1 MIRSSDGDFIQA
13 FARRLG
19 HCSIQEAELW
29 AIWYGMRMAS
39 DQGIPKVLVET
50 DCMEAVRLLED
61 DCQHA
66 NQFWE
71 LLYEIRNLKN
81 TFQHCVRDIAF
92 LEGS

>member
-50 DCMEAVRLLED
+50 DCMEAI
-61 DCQHA
+61 
-66 NQFWE
+66 N
-71 LLYEIRNLKN
+71 
-81 TFQHCVRDIAF
+81 
-92 LEGS
+92 